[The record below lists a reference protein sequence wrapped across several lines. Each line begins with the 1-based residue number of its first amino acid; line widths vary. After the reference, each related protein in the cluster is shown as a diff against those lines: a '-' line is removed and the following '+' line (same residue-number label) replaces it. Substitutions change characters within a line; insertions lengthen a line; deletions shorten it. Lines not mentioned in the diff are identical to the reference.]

1 MQPQLQQLISR
12 DMNLLAIL
20 FLGTAHGFGSA
31 PSTDRMEGTFTLED
45 GSLLP
50 YEAQVPIP

>member
-1 MQPQLQQLISR
+1 
-12 DMNLLAIL
+12 MNLLSIAIL
-20 FLGTAHGFGSA
+20 FLGSAHGFASV

>member
-1 MQPQLQQLISR
+1 
-12 DMNLLAIL
+12 MNLRGTAIL
-20 FLGTAHGFGSA
+20 FLGTAHGFASV